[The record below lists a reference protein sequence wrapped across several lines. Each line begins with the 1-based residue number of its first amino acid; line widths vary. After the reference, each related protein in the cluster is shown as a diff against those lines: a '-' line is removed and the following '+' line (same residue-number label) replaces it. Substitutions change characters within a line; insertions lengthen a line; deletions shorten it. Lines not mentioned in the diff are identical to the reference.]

1 VAGTKGE
8 YWALQKYLRD
18 RFADA
23 VVLTFSQIEDLL
35 GARLPDAARFQGWW
49 AEPTADTPPSAQS
62 HAWTDAGRT
71 AIPNVVARTVRFD
84 RIFA

>member
-23 VVLTFSQIEDLL
+23 VVLTFGQIEDLL
-35 GARLPDAARFQGWW
+35 GARLPDAARSQSWW
-49 AEPTADTPPSAQS
+49 AGPAPDATPSAQS

-71 AIPNVVARTVRFD
+71 AVANVLARTVRFD